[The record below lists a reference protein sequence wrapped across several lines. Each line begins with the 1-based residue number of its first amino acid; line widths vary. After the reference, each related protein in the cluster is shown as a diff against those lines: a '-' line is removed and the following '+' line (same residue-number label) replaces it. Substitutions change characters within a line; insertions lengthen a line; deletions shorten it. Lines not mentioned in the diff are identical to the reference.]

1 MRRALPVDRL
11 SRPLD
16 EEYGLGVVDA
26 ARRRERYGRNDII
39 EVARR
44 PWWDLL
50 RDTVMDPMIWFL
62 AGTATLYAVLGERV
76 EALTLLAALVPLVG
90 MDAYLHRRTQASTEG
105 LSSRLATTAT
115 AIRDGRPILVP
126 AGDLVPGDLAI
137 ITAGQ
142 PFPADGVVIGG
153 SEMQADESALTGE
166 AYPVSKKALRRMPV
180 GPPEPIVDGEHWGF
194 AGTRLLTG
202 NARLRV
208 VFTGSETL
216 YGEIVRS
223 ARGGSHARTPLQ
235 KAVASLVSILL
246 VAATA
251 LCLILAFIRFWQGH
265 GLIDAALSAVTL
277 GVAALP
283 EEFPVAFTFFL
294 SVGVFRLARRQA
306 LVRRAVSVENIGRVT
321 CICADKTGTITEGR
335 LRLAD
340 YAVGEDVAYARLLQ
354 LAAVASRRETGDP
367 LDAAILDEAAARA
380 VSVPFEVVAT
390 FPFTEDRRRE
400 TAVVRETGMHLLV
413 ATKGSPEVILALAG
427 LDAADRT
434 RWDERVRQLAE
445 GGHKVIACAWRS
457 LDEGQFAG
465 GEPTLGY
472 RLAGLLVF
480 EDGVREGVADA
491 VQQCRHAG
499 IHTIMVT
506 GDHPATA
513 RAVAREIGLG
523 EAEPRIVLGEELDE
537 KLRGG
542 GLDLR
547 GVDVIARA
555 IPAQK
560 LDLVRALQA
569 RGETVAVTG
578 DGVNDVPAL
587 QAADVG
593 IAMGGRGTRSARE
606 VASIVLLD
614 DNFRSIVG
622 AIAEGRQLFRN
633 LQLSY
638 QYLLIVHICL
648 VITATVI
655 PLAGYPLLYLPI
667 HIVWLETLIHPTAM
681 LVFQELPSTDRL
693 QRAEARRDARFFSR
707 GDWGVI
713 VAVGLLLTAVVIFGY
728 ARSLS
733 AGRVEHARA
742 MAMATLTFASAALA
756 AMLSRLRTR
765 VSQVVSG
772 ATVALSLVVIQTP
785 SLAALVHVGPLH
797 LDDWA
802 IAVVGALAA
811 VSLPAALSF
820 VRHSRSRPRAG
831 EEQPRPARD
840 HGVRPARPAPP
851 TTPGLDAWE
860 GKGGHVA
867 GHH

>member
-1 MRRALPVDRL
+1 MRRALPIDRL
-11 SRPLD
+11 NRPLD
-16 EEYGLGVVDA
+16 DEYGLGAVDA
-26 ARRRERYGRNDII
+26 ATRRERYGRNDIV

-50 RDTVMDPMIWFL
+50 RDTVSDPMIWFL

-90 MDAYLHRRTQASTEG
+90 MDAFLHRRTQASTEG

-115 AIRDGRPILVP
+115 AIRDGQPVLVP
-126 AGDLVPGDLAI
+126 AGDLVPGDLAV

-142 PFPADGVVIGG
+142 PFPADGLVIGG

-166 AYPVSKKALRRMPV
+166 AYPVSKKPLRNLPA
-180 GPPEPIVDGEHWGF
+180 GPAEPTVDGVHWGF

-202 NARLRV
+202 KARLRV

-235 KAVASLVSILL
+235 KAVASLVSVLL

-251 LCLILAFIRFWQGH
+251 LCLILAFIRFRQGH

-294 SVGVFRLARRQA
+294 GVGVFRLARRQA

-335 LRLAD
+335 LRLAGH
-340 YAVGEDVAYARLLQ
+340 ALAEDVAYARLIQ
-354 LAAVASRRETGDP
+354 LAAVASRHETGDP
-367 LDAAILDEAAARA
+367 LDAAILEEAAARA
-380 VSVPFEVVAT
+380 VTVPASVVAT

-400 TAVVRETGMHLLV
+400 TAVVREAGMQLLV

-427 LDAADRT
+427 LDAADRA
-434 RWDERVRQLAE
+434 RWDHRVRLLAE
-445 GGHKVIACAWRS
+445 GGHKVIACSWGS

-480 EDGVREGVADA
+480 EDGIREGVADA

-523 EAEPRIVLGEELDE
+523 EAEPRIVLGEDLAGE
-537 KLRGG
+537 LRGG
-542 GLDLR
+542 RLDLR
-547 GVDVIARA
+547 GIDVIARA

-622 AIAEGRQLFRN
+622 AIAEGRQLYRN

-707 GDWGVI
+707 GEWGVI

-742 MAMATLTFASAALA
+742 MAMATLTLASAALA
-756 AMLSRLRTR
+756 ATLSRLRTR
-765 VSQVVSG
+765 ASQVVSA

-785 SLAALVHVGPLH
+785 SLAALVHVDPLH

-802 IAVVGALAA
+802 IAIVGALAA
-811 VSLPAALSF
+811 VLLPAALSF
-820 VRHSRSRPRAG
+820 FRHRGLPAVR
-831 EEQPRPARD
+831 Q
-840 HGVRPARPAPP
+840 APP
-851 TTPGLDAWE
+851 TPGLDAW
-860 GKGGHVA
+860 KGERGHVA

>member
-1 MRRALPVDRL
+1 MGRAFPINRL
-11 SRPLD
+11 HRPWD
-16 EEYGLGVVDA
+16 EEYGLGSVEA
-26 ARRRERYGRNDII
+26 AERRERYGRNDII
-39 EVARR
+39 EVARS
-44 PWWDLL
+44 PWRDLL
-50 RDTVMDPMIWFL
+50 RDTVKDPMIWFL
-62 AGTATLYAVLGERV
+62 AGTATLYAILGDRV

-90 MDAYLHRRTQASTEG
+90 MDAFLHRRTQASTEG

-115 AIRDGRPILVP
+115 AIREGRPVLLP

-142 PFPADGVVIGG
+142 PFPADGIVIGG

-166 AYPVSKKALRRMPV
+166 AYPVFKNPLRGVPV
-180 GPPEPIVDGEHWGF
+180 GSPEPIAEGVHWGF

-202 NARLRV
+202 TARLRV
-208 VFTGSETL
+208 VFTGGETL

-223 ARGGSHARTPLQ
+223 ARGGSHSRTPLQ
-235 KAVASLVSILL
+235 RAVDSLVSVLL

-251 LCLILAFIRFWQGH
+251 LCLILAFIRFRQGH
-265 GLIDAALSAVTL
+265 GLVDAALSAVTL
-277 GVAALP
+277 GVAAIP

-294 SVGVFRLARRQA
+294 GVGVFRLARRQA

-340 YAVGEDVAYARLLQ
+340 TARAEDVPCWRLLQ

-380 VSVPFEVVAT
+380 ITVPASVVST

-400 TAVVRETGMHLLV
+400 TAVVHETDMHLLV
-413 ATKGSPEVILALAG
+413 ATKGSPEVILALAS
-427 LDAADRT
+427 LDPADRA
-434 RWDERVRQLAE
+434 RWAQRVGQLAE
-445 GGHKVIACAWRS
+445 GGHKVIACAWRA
-457 LDEGQFAG
+457 LEEGQWPG
-465 GEPTLGY
+465 GEPTRGY

-480 EDGVREGVADA
+480 EDVVRGGVAEA
-491 VQQCRHAG
+491 VRQCRHAG

-523 EAEPRIVLGEELDE
+523 EGEPRILLGEELDAR
-537 KLRGG
+537 LRGG
-542 GLDLR
+542 RLDLR
-547 GVDVIARA
+547 GLDVIARA

-593 IAMGGRGTRSARE
+593 VAMGGRGTRSARE

-633 LQLSY
+633 LQFSY

-681 LVFQELPSTDRL
+681 LVFQELPAGDRL
-693 QRAEARRDARFFSR
+693 QRAEARRDARFFSP
-707 GDWGVI
+707 GEWAVI
-713 VAVGLLLTAVVIFGY
+713 VAVGLLLTAVVVFGY
-728 ARSLS
+728 ARSLGD
-733 AGRVEHARA
+733 GRIEHGRA

-756 AMLSRLRTR
+756 ATLSRLRTR

-772 ATVALSLVVIQTP
+772 ATVVLSLVVIQTP
-785 SLAALVHVGPLH
+785 SLAALVHVHPLH

-802 IAVVGALAA
+802 IAVAGALAA
-811 VSLPAALSF
+811 VSLPAALGL

-831 EEQPRPARD
+831 DEQPRAGRDPGLPAA
-840 HGVRPARPAPP
+840 HRPPP
-851 TTPGLDAWE
+851 PPPGLDAWE
-860 GKGGHVA
+860 GEGGHLA
-867 GHH
+867 GH